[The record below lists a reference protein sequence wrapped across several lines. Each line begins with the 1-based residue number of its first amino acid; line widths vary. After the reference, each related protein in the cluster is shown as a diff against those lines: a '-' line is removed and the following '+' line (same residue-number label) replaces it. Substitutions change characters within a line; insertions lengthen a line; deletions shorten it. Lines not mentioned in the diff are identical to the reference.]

1 VQIGYNIQSFVQ
13 IRLSKH
19 RLLTL
24 NSERLTFRLPLLSL
38 SSWSSALEDSAF
50 FVLGGCLPL
59 FLIGFRTSPSFM
71 SDVVHSPR
79 GS

>member
-1 VQIGYNIQSFVQ
+1 VQIDYNIQSFVQ

-24 NSERLTFRLPLLSL
+24 NSERLTFRLPPSL
-38 SSWSSALEDSAF
+38 PLILVLRAGGLCL
-50 FVLGGCLPL
+50 FVLPGCLPL